1 MTSNITDLFADADPV
16 ETDAATLEVCDDGAG
31 VCPRCESAALSIGW
45 TGGNAWSR
53 TSRGVDDI
61 AVYVCS
67 QCGEDEANEDWLL
80 PGGATPQCDWP
91 VIRRDDSPA
100 SGLDPQLEE
109 LSRLM
114 AVASYLRN
122 HGGGAW
128 QMMSRKPPEPSRSDP
143 FKPVGEWVQLDEKL
157 WTVDHNELVWWA
169 GHAHPTVRRIVA
181 SHETCP
187 PEIIDQLAE
196 DPWVEI
202 RQAAFANMAVDAKTI
217 RRAATHETVEWLRE
231 ALGESD
237 PTIVGRCARCGG
249 RVKRPDRFLTC
260 TINCSIT
267 QARERIVE
275 GTYTKGKEIKRWPLE
290 YIWSVADREA
300 PGGIPGTGPKFRGVY
315 ISFIPELN
323 AVEATTALL
332 GLAEREGLDEQEAIT
347 AIDRMAQTM
356 TGQAILDACR
366 LDPS

>member
-1 MTSNITDLFADADPV
+1 MTSDITDLCANDALVADP
-16 ETDAATLEVCDDGAG
+16 EAAEARLGYLLRASFLWEN
-31 VCPRCESAALSIGW
+31 RNSI
-45 TGGNAWSR
+45 
-53 TSRGVDDI
+53 
-61 AVYVCS
+61 
-67 QCGEDEANEDWLL
+67 
-80 PGGATPQCDWP
+80 P
-91 VIRRDDSPA
+91 
-100 SGLDPQLEE
+100 
-109 LSRLM
+109 
-114 AVASYLRN
+114 
-122 HGGGAW
+122 GAW
-128 QMMSRKPPEPSRSDP
+128 MMFGGKRPEPAINDP
-143 FKPVGEWVQLDEKL
+143 FKPIGEWVSLGEDL
-157 WTVDHNELVWWA
+157 WTAEPSEITWWA

-187 PEIIDQLAE
+187 PEIIDRLAE

-217 RRAATHETVEWLRE
+217 RRAATHESVEWLRE

-237 PTIVGRCARCGG
+237 PTIVGRCALCG
-249 RVKRPDRFLTC
+249 RPVKRPDRFLTC

-275 GTYTKGKEIKRWPLE
+275 GTYTQGNGIMRWPLE